1 MAVPDKLL
9 FQFFEAA
16 KSALLHTDASEAKE
30 ALEEDPLD
38 PLLFSRRLVL
48 NVQQIVLQKSVEIY
62 QKENVSEYP
71 VTITQVRERLGQLG
85 SEANLSP
92 ELQVAMDSMN
102 EAAKLALCK
111 LVLYCEHSLATSSTQ
126 PRNRNLHDS
135 VTGEG
140 LDRTCLLEYF
150 GLCQAALKLHSVKK
164 FMSEGGPLFEGLSTS
179 PTNLVDKSDL
189 LFPQTRLE
197 YVQQLLAKSMGWDP
211 VFLTEEL
218 RRVFVQQDDSSALVH
233 DKQVNSIF
241 QNLVQEM
248 QLAIGTASLQ
258 MKQHQEVQMLSDLPK
273 GGNTRVV
280 SVQYSEFEISPDGKK
295 TAIGSSSAPAVSVM
309 ESQVSEEEQKRQIRL
324 ASEAAVLQ
332 QEILGE
338 LLSLPEHERNNKLE
352 EAEQASQEFM
362 KKVVALPPGQ
372 ERIDFLRSVDPHTSR
387 RLAMHKLWKGMLEV
401 NGGKPPQLAS
411 KCNH

>member
-1 MAVPDKLL
+1 
-9 FQFFEAA
+9 
-16 KSALLHTDASEAKE
+16 
-30 ALEEDPLD
+30 
-38 PLLFSRRLVL
+38 
-48 NVQQIVLQKSVEIY
+48 
-62 QKENVSEYP
+62 
-71 VTITQVRERLGQLG
+71 
-85 SEANLSP
+85 
-92 ELQVAMDSMN
+92 
-102 EAAKLALCK
+102 
-111 LVLYCEHSLATSSTQ
+111 
-126 PRNRNLHDS
+126 
-135 VTGEG
+135 
-140 LDRTCLLEYF
+140 
-150 GLCQAALKLHSVKK
+150 
-164 FMSEGGPLFEGLSTS
+164 MSEGGPLFEGLSTS

-258 MKQHQEVQMLSDLPK
+258 MKQHQEVQMLSDLQK